1 MTTTTTTRAFDPGI
15 PGLTDSIAYA
25 HALGRGQLTEKQMR
39 RLVKAID
46 PGHVET
52 KQGLSYIAQHE
63 ARAEMTRIFGFGN
76 WDSNVLEM
84 RQAYEYSEQ
93 GTGNNASKTYWITGY
108 AALVQVRIRDLW
120 GMPIAEFSEWHFEEN
135 AKQPNR
141 GEANALAMTSVE
153 SYALRRALIGLGDRL
168 GLGLYEKGSTA
179 ALVKGTLQLTELFP
193 APQQPQAPV
202 SGPNDPTAGADT
214 RTGEIASETGAQ
226 PQPDPRLQGAMNP
239 GSNA

>member
-1 MTTTTTTRAFDPGI
+1 MTTTDPAI

-25 HALGRGQLTEKQMR
+25 HRLGRGQLTEQQMR

-84 RQAYEYSEQ
+84 RQAYEYSEP
-93 GTGNNASKTYWITGY
+93 GTGGNSSKTYWIAGY

-120 GMPIAEFSEWHFEEN
+120 GMPVAEFSEWHFEEN
-135 AKQPNR
+135 ARQPNR

-193 APQQPQAPV
+193 KRQQPQAPV
-202 SGPNDPTAGADT
+202 SGPNDPTVGADI
-214 RTGEIASETGAQ
+214 RTGEVASETGAQ